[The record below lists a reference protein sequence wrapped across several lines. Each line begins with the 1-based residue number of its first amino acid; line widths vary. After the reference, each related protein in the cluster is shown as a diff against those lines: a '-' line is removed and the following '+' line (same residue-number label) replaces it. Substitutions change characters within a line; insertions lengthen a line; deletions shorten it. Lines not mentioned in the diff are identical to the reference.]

1 MLPHLI
7 CRKEHF
13 EPASIK
19 NLSSCCI
26 KCIRFQHGHH
36 FIAFSQATQ
45 IDLISRFIISGIF
58 SSPKRRFCNQNI
70 FSRLK
75 LLLIE

>member
-1 MLPHLI
+1 MLLHLI
-7 CRKEHF
+7 CRKEYL

-19 NLSSCCI
+19 KLSSCCI

-36 FIAFSQATQ
+36 FIAFSQAAQ
-45 IDLISRFIISGIF
+45 LDLISRFIISDIF
-58 SSPKRRFCNQNI
+58 NFPKRRFCNQNI
-70 FSRLK
+70 IPRLK